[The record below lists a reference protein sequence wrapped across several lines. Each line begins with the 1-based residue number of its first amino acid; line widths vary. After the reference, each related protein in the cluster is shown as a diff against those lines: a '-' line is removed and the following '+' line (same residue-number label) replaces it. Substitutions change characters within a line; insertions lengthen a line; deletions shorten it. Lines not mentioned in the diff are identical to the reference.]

1 MTHNV
6 GECAASAIRA
16 FIRRR
21 QGNGRVLVA
30 GRHPKIMLFYGPT
43 STLDPEKIKGVVDVM
58 VGLAVASS
66 VLDVWLDVENQT
78 RLKQD

>member
-43 STLDPEKIKGVVDVM
+43 SAPEPKKIKEVLDVM
-58 VGLAVASS
+58 IGLAVASS
-66 VLDVWLDVENQT
+66 VLDV
-78 RLKQD
+78 